1 MKRFLFLLIVSIP
14 LTCTSQE
21 KVKPADS
28 IDTIVHYLPHPRMYD
43 LRYSLGVFPEV
54 QFINSPVI
62 GISASYARLLDVE
75 WSAFGR
81 GVNVGVEF
89 DPLERFYGPKATVWG
104 ALFVLVFGV
113 NASFSAMYYFQGS
126 ESGLYFRPEIGI
138 GIPCIHLKY
147 GFGFR
152 VAGDELTGI
161 QRHSLTLGAHIPVF
175 KHVPRKRKP

>member
-1 MKRFLFLLIVSIP
+1 MKRFLFLFILCIP
-14 LTCTSQE
+14 VIGTSQVD
-21 KVKPADS
+21 VKPVDS
-28 IDTIVHYLPHPRMYD
+28 TDTVIHYPAYGRMYH
-43 LRYSLGVFPEV
+43 LRYSLGVFPEI

-62 GISASYARLLDVE
+62 GVSASYARLLDVE

-89 DPLERFYGPKATVWG
+89 DPLEKFYGPKITVWG
-104 ALFVLVFGV
+104 ALFALVFGV
-113 NASFSAMYYFQGS
+113 NAGFSTMYYFQGN
-126 ESGLYFRPEIGI
+126 ESGLYFRPEVGI

-161 QRHSLTLGAHIPVF
+161 QRHWLTLGAHIPIF
-175 KHVPRKRKP
+175 RYER